1 VAGGVGGWTVSE
13 AKERLTYAEAMQW
26 HTYLERR
33 GTLNLGLRIEEGFAL
48 LAMMINRALGGRANM
63 SAFMPHF
70 GPMQAPASSEPISAD
85 EALQLL
91 TQLAGRTNASK
102 GVK

>member
-63 SAFMPHF
+63 STFMPHF
-70 GPMQAPASSEPISAD
+70 GPIQQASAEPISAED
-85 EALQLL
+85 ALQLL